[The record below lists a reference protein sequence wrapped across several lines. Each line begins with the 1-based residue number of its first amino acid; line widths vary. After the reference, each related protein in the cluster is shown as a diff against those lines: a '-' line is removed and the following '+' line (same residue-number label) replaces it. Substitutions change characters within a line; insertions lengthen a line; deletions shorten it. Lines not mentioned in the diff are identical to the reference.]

1 MKDPLPSRTK
11 ILFVTVVWLAIISP
25 VKADVSIAYRTDCA
39 QLNFAVA
46 RLGQALR
53 KANETPV
60 IYDLADLGDKDI
72 FIVADETEVVFLPG
86 AAQEPSINPLTKQ
99 DGFQIARLRSGN
111 KDVICVI
118 ARDETGAMYGTLD
131 LAEQIQMN
139 NGLRDVEEKLSNPRF
154 AFRAIKFNLP
164 WSSYRPNENP
174 AMNLHTQTCRDLNF
188 WRCFLDMM
196 AENRFN
202 VLSLWN
208 LHPFTYMIRP
218 EAFPEACPFSDREL
232 AQWQRFWR
240 RLFSMAK
247 DRGIETYI
255 VNWNIVVS
263 PEFAK
268 AHGVKERNDLSG
280 IVREYTR
287 QCVTQVIDEYDDLT
301 GLGVTLADW
310 MNGMTPKEREDWI
323 QETFVAGM
331 KQAKRPVKFIHR
343 SVLAG
348 SPTEMRRVID
358 EANLP
363 DPVWVEVKFNW
374 SHGHSTPRLAIT
386 HDYSSGRIDER
397 FWKPKPSNYR
407 IVWMIRNEDFFIL
420 RWGQPDFIREHIAL
434 NGRDYVGGYF
444 IGSEGYIPA
453 KEYSHKPDEHV
464 TWQYAFEKQWLFYK
478 IWGRLLYDPQTPD
491 EVFAAEFD
499 RRYGNGVG
507 SKLLEAYALAS
518 RMPLRLASFHAA
530 TWDYTLYS
538 EGFLAPVQNGFN
550 DKVSPFISI
559 DELIRHRTLDPTYL
573 SITDYVESVLDNGK
587 LARRRPGIEKSLTTL
602 RSTSCTPLELAED
615 LEKDGKRALE
625 LVGSLSPKARQ
636 GLPTLRCETAD
647 VEAWAYLS
655 LYFAD
660 KLRAGVALETYR
672 KTKVKKEQN
681 KAVALLEDAARHWND
696 IIAVTK
702 QHYNAVP
709 AVQLSRTSQGHK
721 ATFSWEKYRDQVKR
735 DIQIAKKVK

>member
-1 MKDPLPSRTK
+1 MKGPLVLYIK
-11 ILFVTVVWLAIISP
+11 ILFVIAVWFVIIPP
-25 VKADVSIAYRTDCA
+25 VQADVSIAYRTDCA
-39 QLNFAVA
+39 QLNFAVS
-46 RLGQALR
+46 RLAEALR
-53 KANETPV
+53 KANESPLL
-60 IYDLADLGDKDI
+60 YDLADLSHKDI
-72 FIVADETEVVFLPG
+72 IIVANDTEAVFLPG
-86 AAQEPSINPLTKQ
+86 TPMKQSINPLIKQ
-99 DGFQIARLRSGN
+99 EGFQIRKFRSGN
-111 KDVICVI
+111 KVIICVI

-131 LAEQIQMN
+131 LTEQIQMK
-139 NGLRDVEEKLSNPRF
+139 NGLREVEEKVTNPHF
-154 AFRAIKFNLP
+154 VFRAIKFNLP

-188 WRCFLDMM
+188 WQRFLDMM
-196 AENRFN
+196 AENHFN

-218 EAFPEACPFSDREL
+218 KNFSEACPFSDREL

-247 DRGIETYI
+247 ERGIETYV

-268 AHGVKERNDLSG
+268 AHGVKERNDKSE

-287 QCVTQVIDEYDDLT
+287 QCVTQVINEYDELT

-310 MNGMTPKEREDWI
+310 MNNMTPKEREDWI
-323 QETFVAGM
+323 QDTFIKGM
-331 KQAKRPVKFIHR
+331 KLAKRPAKFIHR

-348 SPTEMRRVID
+348 SPIEMRRVID
-358 EANLP
+358 EAKFP

-386 HDYSSGRIDER
+386 HDYSSGQIDER
-397 FWKPKPSNYR
+397 FWRPKPTNYQ

-420 RWGQPDFIREHIAL
+420 RWGQPDFIREHIAV

-453 KEYSHKPDEHV
+453 KDYSHKPNDHI

-478 IWGRLLYDPQTPD
+478 LWGRLLFDPNTPD
-491 EVFAAEFD
+491 TVFATDFN
-499 RRYGNGVG
+499 RRYGNNIGD
-507 SKLLEAYALAS
+507 KLLEAYALAS
-518 RMPLRLASFHAA
+518 RMPLRLASFHSA

-559 DELIRHRTLDPTYL
+559 DELINHRTLDPTYL
-573 SITDYVESVLDNGK
+573 SISDYVESMIGNK
-587 LARRRPGIEKSLTTL
+587 KIEVTL
-602 RSTSCTPLELAED
+602 LTPLELADD
-615 LEKDGKRALE
+615 LENDGNRALK
-625 LVGSLSPKARQ
+625 LVEGLQHIARQ
-636 GLPTLRCETAD
+636 EAHTLNCEIAD
-647 VEAWAYLS
+647 VQAWAYLS

-660 KLRAGVALETYR
+660 KLRAGVALETFH
-672 KTKVKKEQN
+672 KTKAKGQQR
-681 KAVALLEDAARHWND
+681 KAVLLLENAAQNWKE
-696 IIAVTK
+696 IIEVTQ
-702 QHYNAVP
+702 QHYNPVP
-709 AVQLSRTSQGHK
+709 AVQLSRLKQKHK
-721 ATFSWEKYRDQVKR
+721 AVFSWEQYSDQVKR
-735 DIQIAKKVK
+735 DIQIAEVAK